1 MDQDLERRR
10 KAGVAITTARYL
22 RYININ
28 GSDVGFS
35 TQGFGSLQQLRQATL
50 DAHLI
55 VRTNSRL
62 ALSDQG
68 RVALNSP
75 GAHAN

>member
-1 MDQDLERRR
+1 MDQDLERHR

-22 RYININ
+22 RYINMN

-35 TQGFGSLQQLRQATL
+35 TQGFGSLQQLREATL
-50 DAHLI
+50 DALLI

-62 ALSDQG
+62 ELSDQG
-68 RVALNSP
+68 RIALSSS